1 MTRSVF
7 ITSPS
12 TTAISPI
19 RKLPMGTTRVR
30 SSYRYGRWNS
40 RSCME
45 WIPSLASFSARAL
58 PTPLIWV
65 TEMSSSDAMVASGFC
80 CSHRSVGFG
89 LFNDT
94 TLAGRQRQHI
104 NSLGPGESDP
114 PGQGHR
120 TEGHRGRKRPHG
132 QNVFLV
138 FDRRGRGERQNG
150 NAKTGSYHVTDGFQ

>member
-1 MTRSVF
+1 
-7 ITSPS
+7 
-12 TTAISPI
+12 
-19 RKLPMGTTRVR
+19 
-30 SSYRYGRWNS
+30 
-40 RSCME
+40 

-138 FDRRGRGERQNG
+138 FDRDRKSTRLNSSHV
-150 NAKTGSYHVTDGFQ
+150 KISY